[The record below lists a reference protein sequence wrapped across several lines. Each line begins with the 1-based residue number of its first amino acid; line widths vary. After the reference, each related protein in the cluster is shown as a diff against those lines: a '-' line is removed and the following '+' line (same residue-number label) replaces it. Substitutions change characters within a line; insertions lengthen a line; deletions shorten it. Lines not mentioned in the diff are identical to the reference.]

1 VLLVALAG
9 MFFAGVTAVGVV
21 VFLLGQ
27 DDPTGADLA
36 AAANCGTMSHQVY
49 DTLHEACNGDATCEG
64 ALPHYWAPEAGCVYF
79 SGAQQQQLLNA
90 RACSSRCNA
99 VADDIHIASLDCPG
113 ANTRVAAFC
122 TARHA
127 PVVITAIVGAL
138 TLFYVTVLAKQVLD
152 APEGFVAMKYI
163 SNKVRDGARTFLHTE
178 YKFIAIF
185 VACMFVFILLVVDV
199 ATAISYLA
207 GAFVSGA
214 CGYGGMWIAVRAN
227 VRTTYACT
235 DKGGGGAPINSGLR
249 VAFRSGA
256 VMGLACVGSG
266 LFCLSV
272 LLMIFNDA
280 HPLHGFAMGASSI
293 ALFAR
298 VGGGIFT
305 KAADVGADLVGKV
318 EAGIPEDSPQNPGT
332 IADNVGDN
340 VGDVAGM
347 GSDLFESYCGSII
360 GGLTLAFSDS
370 MAGCAKPDID
380 TKGYIFECVGGVANA
395 DGTACADPDVGT
407 WQASGT
413 CKFYTKE
420 AVALPLSLAA
430 CGIICSIIGIQMVRT
445 KQKVPDMGGLL
456 WALRNGI
463 FVAGGLFSG
472 GSLVIIVVLFDMSFF
487 IWVAMECGL
496 LAGIMIGLITEY
508 YTSFEYSPTQDV
520 SKAGF
525 TGPATV
531 AIQGFGLGLQSTA
544 APVFCACISIYCSL
558 RLAGPFG
565 VALSDVGMLSTL
577 GITLATDAY
586 GPVADNA
593 GGLAEMLAESDSA
606 EVRALC
612 PEEVRERTDALDALG
627 NTTAAVGKGFAAGC
641 SMLTAL
647 ALLQSFMKEGGIE
660 SLAIIADEGVI
671 PALLIGGMLPFLFA
685 SMTML
690 AVSVSAGAIIDEVRR
705 QFAEKNDQGVSL
717 VLSGEKEADHEPCI
731 RIATRAAIVE
741 MLMPGALAVMVPVVI
756 GLLLGP
762 QPVVG
767 MLAGSTVSATMLALT
782 MGNAGGAW
790 DNAKKYVERGDFGA
804 HMSKNSPVHS
814 ANVSG
819 DTIGDPFKDTSGPS
833 MDILIKLMAIVSLVL
848 AKPICSAEREWWH
861 GAIAAGGCVL
871 LIILIQYI
879 RSSFG
884 IEAPDF
890 QKSQYPLDRPNESRA
905 ALVQTL
911 HADIDNAQKKTKE
924 CMEKLED
931 FCEEPGVYNY
941 ETGQLDMVKFRAM
954 RDKINTPE
962 LKAKDEAEGQKIAP

>member
-1 VLLVALAG
+1 
-9 MFFAGVTAVGVV
+9 MIST
-21 VFLLGQ
+21 
-27 DDPTGADLA
+27 
-36 AAANCGTMSHQVY
+36 
-49 DTLHEACNGDATCEG
+49 
-64 ALPHYWAPEAGCVYF
+64 
-79 SGAQQQQLLNA
+79 
-90 RACSSRCNA
+90 
-99 VADDIHIASLDCPG
+99 
-113 ANTRVAAFC
+113 
-122 TARHA
+122 
-127 PVVITAIVGAL
+127 IVGAL
-138 TLFYVTVLAKQVLD
+138 TLFYVTILSKQVMD
-152 APEGFVAMKYI
+152 APEGFVDMKYI
-163 SNKVRDGARTFLHTE
+163 SNKVRSGARTFLHTE

-185 VACMFVFILLVVDV
+185 VTGMFVFILLAVDWG
-199 ATAISYLA
+199 TAVSYLA
-207 GAFVSGA
+207 GALVSGS

-235 DKGGGGAPINSGLR
+235 DGGGGGAPINSGLR
-249 VAFRSGA
+249 IAFKSGA
-256 VMGLACVGSG
+256 VMGLSCVGSG
-266 LFCLSV
+266 CFCLSV
-272 LLMIFNDA
+272 LLMVFNDA

-360 GGLTLAFSDS
+360 GGLTLAFSDKTS
-370 MAGCAKPDID
+370 GCAKFD
-380 TKGYIFECVGGVANA
+380 V
-395 DGTACADPDVGT
+395 DPDGYDSAGV
-407 WQASGT
+407 
-413 CKFYTKE
+413 CKFATKE
-420 AVALPLSLAA
+420 AVALPLLLAA
-430 CGIICSIIGIQMVRT
+430 LGIVCSIIGIQMVRT
-445 KQKVPDMGGLL
+445 NQKVPDMGGLL
-456 WALRNGI
+456 WALRNGTFAAGFLFTVGSLLI
-463 FVAGGLFSG
+463 MLLWFEMSIMVWIAMEVGLVAGIL
-472 GSLVIIVVLFDMSFF
+472 
-487 IWVAMECGL
+487 
-496 LAGIMIGLITEY
+496 IGLITEY

-544 APVFCACISIYCSL
+544 APVVCACVSIYVSL
-558 RLAGPFG
+558 RLAGPYG
-565 VALSDVGMLSTL
+565 VALSAVGMLSTL

-593 GGLAEMLAESDSA
+593 GGLAEMLAESSSE

-612 PEEVRERTDALDALG
+612 PEDVRERTDALDALG
-627 NTTAAVGKGFAAGC
+627 NTTAAVGKGFAAG
-641 SMLTAL
+641 SAMLTAL
-647 ALLQSFMKEGGIE
+647 ALLQSFMEEGGIS
-660 SLAIIADEGVI
+660 SLAIISDEGVI

-690 AVSVSAGAIIDEVRR
+690 AVSVSAGAIIEEVRN
-705 QFAEKNDQGVSL
+705 QFKEKNADGVAL
-717 VLSGEKEADHEPCI
+717 VLAGEKEADHEPCI

-741 MLMPGALAVMVPVVI
+741 MLMPGCVAVMVPVVI

-804 HMSKNSPVHS
+804 HMSKNTPVHS

-819 DTIGDPFKDTSGPS
+819 DTIGDPFKDTCGPS

-848 AKPICSAEREWWH
+848 AKPICSREREWWH
-861 GAIAAGGCVL
+861 GAIAAGGSVL
-871 LIILIQYI
+871 IIILIQCV
-879 RSSFG
+879 RKSFG

-890 QKSQYPLDRPNESRA
+890 QKTQYPMDRPMESRA

-911 HADIDNAQKKTKE
+911 RADINNAQKKTKE
-924 CMEKLED
+924 CMKKLED
-931 FCEEPGVYNY
+931 FTGETGVYNF
-941 ETGQLDMVKFRAM
+941 ETGQLDMIKFEAM
-954 RDKINTPE
+954 RK
-962 LKAKDEAEGQKIAP
+962 KIATELVEKDKEEGKKAHEEHASHP

>member
-1 VLLVALAG
+1 
-9 MFFAGVTAVGVV
+9 
-21 VFLLGQ
+21 
-27 DDPTGADLA
+27 
-36 AAANCGTMSHQVY
+36 
-49 DTLHEACNGDATCEG
+49 
-64 ALPHYWAPEAGCVYF
+64 
-79 SGAQQQQLLNA
+79 
-90 RACSSRCNA
+90 
-99 VADDIHIASLDCPG
+99 
-113 ANTRVAAFC
+113 
-122 TARHA
+122 
-127 PVVITAIVGAL
+127 VITAIVGAL
-138 TLFYVTVLAKQVLD
+138 TLFYVTFLVKQVMD

-163 SNKVRDGARTFLHTE
+163 SEKVRSGAKTFLHTE

-185 VACMFVFILLVVDV
+185 VICMFVFILVVVDV

-207 GAFVSGA
+207 GALVSGS
-214 CGYGGMWIAVRAN
+214 CGYGGMWIAVRSN

-235 DKGGGGAPINSGLR
+235 DEGGQGAPINNGLR
-249 VAFRSGA
+249 IAFKSGA
-256 VMGLACVGSG
+256 VMGLSCVGSG
-266 LFCLSV
+266 LLCLSV
-272 LLMIFNDA
+272 LLLIFNDA

-360 GGLTLAFSDS
+360 GGLTLAYSDTMS
-370 MAGCAKPDID
+370 GCAKPDID
-380 TKGYIFECVGGVANA
+380 TKGYIFHCNGGAANDA
-395 DGTACADPDVGT
+395 NTACAVDGVGT
-407 WQASGT
+407 WEATGT
-413 CKFYTKE
+413 CSFSGRQ

-430 CGIICSIIGIQMVRT
+430 CGILCSIIGIQMVRT
-445 KQKVPDMGGLL
+445 NQKVPDMGGLL

-463 FVAGGLFSG
+463 FVAGGLFSV
-472 GSLVIIVVLFDMSFF
+472 GSFVIIFFIFEMSFF

-593 GGLAEMLAESDSA
+593 GGLAEMLSESSSK
-606 EVRALC
+606 EVRDLC
-612 PEEVRERTDALDALG
+612 PETVRDRTDALDALG

-647 ALLQSFMKEGGIE
+647 ALLQSFMEEGRISALDLIG
-660 SLAIIADEGVI
+660 DPGVI

-690 AVSVSAGAIIDEVRR
+690 AVSVSAGAIIEEVRR
-705 QFAEKNDQGVSL
+705 QFREKNADGVPL
-717 VLSGEKEADHEPCI
+717 VLAGEKEADHEPCI

-741 MLMPGALAVMVPVVI
+741 MLMPGTVAVMVPVVI

-767 MLAGSTVSATMLALT
+767 MLAGATVSATMLALT

-804 HMSKNSPVHS
+804 HMAKNSPVHS

-848 AKPICSAEREWWH
+848 AKPICSADREWWH
-861 GAIAAGGCVL
+861 GAIAACACVL
-871 LIILIQYI
+871 IIIIIQFV
-879 RSSFG
+879 RKSFG

-890 QKSQYPLDRPNESRA
+890 QKNQYPMDRPMESRA

-924 CMEKLED
+924 CMTALEKFTGES
-931 FCEEPGVYNY
+931 GVYNH
-941 ETGQLDMVKFRAM
+941 ETGQLDMQKFQAM
-954 RDKINTPE
+954 RAKISGDLLAEDEKTG
-962 LKAKDEAEGQKIAP
+962 KAEAAAHGPGA